1 MPCRRLWLA
10 SPSLRRRSW
19 EQPSHLTSIMQASH
33 ASVTVVSF
41 VMWLRQASPSR
52 TTPTTA
58 VLHCVVPLPAG
69 GRGALCPA
77 GPAGTPCLQLPQSL
91 PLPAGSHRIPL
102 RLQAALASAVL
113 LGFLMAETGI
123 AIQHDAN
130 HGALSSNNWACYC
143 LGLTLDVVG
152 ASSFMWKQQHVV
164 GHHAFTNVDGLD
176 PDLRVNDPD
185 VRRVTRHQ
193 PHQPYQVGV
202 DFN

>member
-1 MPCRRLWLA
+1 MA
-10 SPSLRRRSW
+10 
-19 EQPSHLTSIMQASH
+19 LT
-33 ASVTVVSF
+33 T
-41 VMWLRQASPSR
+41 
-52 TTPTTA
+52 
-58 VLHCVVPLPAG
+58 
-69 GRGALCPA
+69 
-77 GPAGTPCLQLPQSL
+77 
-91 PLPAGSHRIPL
+91 IPFC
-102 RLQAALASAVL
+102 LQAALASAVV

-143 LGLTLDVVG
+143 LGLTLDIVG

-193 PHQPYQVGV
+193 PHQPYQVGLALGKEAPACFLGFCGAGLHQEGFRALW
-202 DFN
+202 DS

>member
-1 MPCRRLWLA
+1 MAPSALLGQPAPAVCRQ
-10 SPSLRRRSW
+10 PSLYPC
-19 EQPSHLTSIMQASH
+19 QQAH
-33 ASVTVVSF
+33 AAF
-41 VMWLRQASPSR
+41 DF
-52 TTPTTA
+52 
-58 VLHCVVPLPAG
+58 C
-69 GRGALCPA
+69 
-77 GPAGTPCLQLPQSL
+77 
-91 PLPAGSHRIPL
+91 
-102 RLQAALASAVL
+102 LQAALASAVL

-143 LGLTLDVVG
+143 LGLTLDIVG

-193 PHQPYQVGV
+193 PHQPYQVGLGLI
-202 DFN
+202 